1 VLAPI
6 WYDYAIV
13 RVVPRPEREEFINV
27 GVILSSVKAR
37 ILEARIEFDETRLHA
52 IDPCADADQI
62 RAHLATIPLIC
73 AGGSTAGVLGRLS
86 QRERFHWLTA
96 PRSAV
101 IQTSPVHGGR
111 CEAPL
116 SALDHLL
123 ERMVR
128 PSRRDPGSSA
138 TQSIS
143 AR

>member
-1 VLAPI
+1 MLAPI

-37 ILEARIEFDETRLHA
+37 VLEARIEIDEVRLQA
-52 IDPCADADQI
+52 LDPSIDIEQV

-73 AGGSTAGVLGRLS
+73 AGGSAAGALGRLS

-101 IQTSPVHGGR
+101 IQTSAVHGGC
-111 CEAPL
+111 CESPL
-116 SALDHLL
+116 QALDHLL
-123 ERMVR
+123 QRMVR
-128 PSRRDPGSSA
+128 MPAIRRA
-138 TQSIS
+138 F
-143 AR
+143 

>member
-1 VLAPI
+1 MLAPI

-37 ILEARIEFDETRLHA
+37 VLEARIEIDEVRLQA
-52 IDPCADADQI
+52 LDPSIDIEQV

-73 AGGSTAGVLGRLS
+73 AGGSAAGALGRLS

-101 IQTSPVHGGR
+101 IQTSAVHGG
-111 CEAPL
+111 CSESPL
-116 SALDHLL
+116 QALDHLL
-123 ERMVR
+123 QRMVR
-128 PSRRDPGSSA
+128 MPAIRRA
-138 TQSIS
+138 F
-143 AR
+143 